1 MITNTPEIITKV
13 KHFQTKVSEYLS
25 GTLENLKPYS
35 SIMGIYKEG
44 SKNSYMIRPRF
55 PGGIATL
62 EQLQAIANIANKYSL
77 RLRFTTRQDLQLH
90 AVPLEKVNIIL
101 DNLLQV
107 GLITTGAGG
116 DGIRNITCSP
126 LSGIARDEVFDVT
139 PYMLAITNFMLR
151 ATENLQ
157 LPRKYKV
164 SFSKIF
170 MSSHL

>member
-1 MITNTPEIITKV
+1 M
-13 KHFQTKVSEYLS
+13 
-25 GTLENLKPYS
+25 
-35 SIMGIYKEG
+35 
-44 SKNSYMIRPRF
+44 
-55 PGGIATL
+55 
-62 EQLQAIANIANKYSL
+62 
-77 RLRFTTRQDLQLH
+77 QLH

-126 LSGIARDEVFDVT
+126 LSGIARDEIFDVT

-151 ATENLQ
+151 TTENLQ

-164 SFSKIF
+164 SFSNTADDTANASISDLGFYCQKRK
-170 MSSHL
+170 